1 MINELHHIGESNC
14 EKHCSRLEHSNTL
27 IGPDREAHN
36 QIDHILID
44 WKWHSSM
51 CDLSAELTDN
61 EHGVMV
67 VKCRER
73 PSVSKQAALKL
84 YTERFTLD

>member
-1 MINELHHIGESNC
+1 VFPTGTFKHI
-14 EKHCSRLEHSNTL
+14 L
-27 IGPDREAHN
+27 ICPDGEAHS
-36 QIDHILID
+36 QVDHILID

-51 CDLSAELTDN
+51 CDLSTELTDN

-73 PSVSKQAALKL
+73 PSVSKQAAQKF
-84 YTERFTLD
+84 YTERFNLD